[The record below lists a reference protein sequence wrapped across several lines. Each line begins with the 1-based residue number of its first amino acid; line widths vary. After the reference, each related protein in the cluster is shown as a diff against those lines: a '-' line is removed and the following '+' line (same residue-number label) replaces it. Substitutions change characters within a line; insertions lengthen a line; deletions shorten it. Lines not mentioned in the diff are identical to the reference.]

1 MAPDGD
7 LGAEQRRQSRLAADL
22 VAQRGLRERLLA
34 ARGRRDDL
42 QDALQKAKR
51 DDLGSWEALTEE
63 QKRS

>member
-22 VAQRGLRERLLA
+22 VAQRRLRERLLA